1 MKEHLLTH
9 DKNDFIRGWYITDSS
24 LCDDI
29 INYFKA
35 SNNTFSGHSSGGVDK
50 QIKDSTDCYLND
62 PVLLNRYVNMLQD
75 VTAKYIEI
83 YPYVN
88 HYAPWGINEHINIQ
102 QYTPE
107 QAYYG
112 WHTERGTGNST
123 RHMAFMTYLNTV
135 EEGGETEF
143 LHQEIKVKPE
153 KGLTLVWPVDWT
165 FTHRGCAA
173 PRETKHIT
181 TGWFSYLERN

>member
-143 LHQEIKVKPE
+143 LHFSKRTKP
-153 KGLTLVWPVDWT
+153 KTGRIVIWPAAFPYV
-165 FTHRGCAA
+165 HRGN
-173 PRETKHIT
+173 PPLSGEKYILTSWMMLR
-181 TGWFSYLERN
+181 